1 MNKGGALL
9 GEEGRRGP
17 TGTPPVTEKRMT
29 QKGGKLRDNGEK
41 NKWTRVRGGG
51 EGVEE
56 AREPYESSAAVWG
69 VSQTSKL
76 CISRQVFSEV

>member
-9 GEEGRRGP
+9 GEEGRRGRD
-17 TGTPPVTEKRMT
+17 PPRLTEKRIT